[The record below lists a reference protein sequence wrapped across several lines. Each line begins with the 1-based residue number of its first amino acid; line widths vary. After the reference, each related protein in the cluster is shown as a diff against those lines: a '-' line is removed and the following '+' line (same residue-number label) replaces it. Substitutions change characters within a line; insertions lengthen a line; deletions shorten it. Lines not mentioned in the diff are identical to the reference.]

1 MKKSDR
7 KRIRQGKLERQN
19 VGYLLIAPSYMIY
32 LIFVLVPIA
41 WSIVMSF
48 TNYDLVQ
55 YDYIGLDNYISI
67 FTDEV
72 FIKSM
77 INTVVYSAL
86 TILPTMILGLSLAML
101 LNKKFFGKGIFRTL
115 FYMPNIFSM
124 VAVSMAWLYLYDT
137 NSGIFNNLLKAF
149 GLLPVRWV
157 SSTGTAMLS
166 IAVMSI
172 WNGIG
177 YNMVLFLSGLQS
189 IPDYLY
195 EAASIDG
202 ASRWE
207 KFRHITIPMLSPTT
221 FFVFVMACIQ
231 SFQAFGQ
238 ILIVTNGGPRNATTT
253 IAHQIYQN
261 GFQYYKM
268 GYASAQAVVLMIII
282 FIITLVNMK
291 YGRGGDNDLS

>member
-1 MKKSDR
+1 MKKPAGNKR
-7 KRIRQGKLERQN
+7 KPGALERQN
-19 VGYLLIAPSYMIY
+19 VAYLLIAPSYLIY
-32 LIFVLVPIA
+32 LFFVLLPIA
-41 WSIVMSF
+41 WSIMMSF
-48 TNYDLVQ
+48 TDYDLMR
-55 YDYIGLDNYISI
+55 YKFIGLSNYINL
-67 FTDEV
+67 FMDKV
-72 FIKSM
+72 FVKSVM
-77 INTVVYSAL
+77 NTVIYSLL
-86 TILPTMILGLSLAML
+86 TILPTMVLGLSLAML
-101 LNKKFFGKGIFRTL
+101 LNKKFFGRGVFRTL

-137 NSGIFNNLLKAF
+137 NSGIFNNLLKML
-149 GLLPVRWV
+149 GLTPVRWV
-157 SSTGTAMLS
+157 SSEGTAMLS
-166 IAVMSI
+166 IALMSI
-172 WNGIG
+172 WNGVG
-177 YNMVLFLSGLQS
+177 YNMILFLSGLQS

-202 ASRWE
+202 ATRLE
-207 KFRHITIPMLSPTT
+207 KFRHITLPMLSPTT

-282 FIITLVNMK
+282 FIITMVNMK
-291 YGRGGDNDLS
+291 YGKGGDNDLS